1 MLGWAGGCGS
11 ASCANA
17 GTIGTKMQAMTIVTK
32 RTGDDAYR
40 TASELPTAAAAQEV
54 GFFTTGVIR

>member
-1 MLGWAGGCGS
+1 
-11 ASCANA
+11 
-17 GTIGTKMQAMTIVTK
+17 MQAMTIVTK